1 MSKDTTTSNSEG
13 ADGASPLAPDAP
25 SGEVNI
31 SDVASSD
38 TASRDAVSTNNDAPH
53 GFDVSDVLAAVTKER
68 DDFKDLALR
77 LQADFENFR
86 KRVTAQVTDDV
97 DRATAKLVESVL
109 PVLDACEAAAAHG
122 VQGIESVWSS
132 LLGALQ
138 KQGLEALDLADKPF
152 DPATAEAVVHEPSD
166 GSTSGPM
173 VVEVL
178 RTGYR
183 WKGRVVRAA
192 MVKVKG

>member
-1 MSKDTTTSNSEG
+1 MSNDSTTSNPEG

-25 SGEVNI
+25 SGEVKTNAAAA
-31 SDVASSD
+31 SDSVLIAD
-38 TASRDAVSTNNDAPH
+38 HHATQHH

-166 GSTSGPM
+166 VSAGEPM

>member
-1 MSKDTTTSNSEG
+1 MPDDTTTSNPEG
-13 ADGASPLAPDAP
+13 ADGASPRADSAP
-25 SGEVNI
+25 SGDKDPHDAVDGAAHHTAESAPHFGV
-31 SDVASSD
+31 SDIL
-38 TASRDAVSTNNDAPH
+38 DAVS
-53 GFDVSDVLAAVTKER
+53 KER
-68 DDFKDLALR
+68 DEFKDLALR
-77 LQADFENFR
+77 LQADFDNFR
-86 KRVTAQVTDDV
+86 KRVTSQMVDDV
-97 DRATAKLVESVL
+97 DRATGKLVESVL

-122 VQGIESVWSS
+122 VQGIESVWSA

-152 DPATAEAVVHEPSD
+152 DPATAEAVVHEPADDAS
-166 GSTSGPM
+166 SGPV

>member
-1 MSKDTTTSNSEG
+1 MSDDITISNPDP
-13 ADGASPLAPDAP
+13 ADDPSRLVKTGSLDESAVGDNETLDAA
-25 SGEVNI
+25 
-31 SDVASSD
+31 DLL
-38 TASRDAVSTNNDAPH
+38 DAVA
-53 GFDVSDVLAAVTKER
+53 KER
-68 DDFKDLALR
+68 DEFKDLALR

-86 KRVTAQVTDDV
+86 KRVASQLVDDV
-97 DRATAKLVESVL
+97 DRATGKVVESIL

-122 VQGIESVWSS
+122 VQGIESVWSA
-132 LLGALQ
+132 LLGSLQ

-152 DPATAEAVVHEPSD
+152 DPSTAEAVVHEPGSED
-166 GSTSGPM
+166 GTGP
-173 VVEVL
+173 VVSEVL

>member
-1 MSKDTTTSNSEG
+1 MSNDSTTSNPEG
-13 ADGASPLAPDAP
+13 ADDATPFASDAP
-25 SGEVNI
+25 SGEVN
-31 SDVASSD
+31 STDAASSD
-38 TASRDAVSTNNDAPH
+38 AASSEIDAPL

-152 DPATAEAVVHEPSD
+152 DPATADAVVHEPSD
-166 GSTSGPM
+166 GSENGPM

>member
-1 MSKDTTTSNSEG
+1 MSNDSTTSNPEG

-25 SGEVNI
+25 SGEVKS
-31 SDVASSD
+31 SDVAPSDAASSD
-38 TASRDAVSTNNDAPH
+38 NDAPH
-53 GFDVSDVLAAVTKER
+53 GFNVSDVLAAVTKER

-97 DRATAKLVESVL
+97 DRATARLVESVL

>member
-1 MSKDTTTSNSEG
+1 MSNDSTTSNPEG
-13 ADGASPLAPDAP
+13 ADDATPFASDAP
-25 SGEVNI
+25 SGEVN
-31 SDVASSD
+31 STDAASSD
-38 TASRDAVSTNNDAPH
+38 AVSSENGAPL

-152 DPATAEAVVHEPSD
+152 DPATADAVVHEPSD
-166 GSTSGPM
+166 GSENGPM

>member
-1 MSKDTTTSNSEG
+1 MSNDPTTSNPEG
-13 ADGASPLAPDAP
+13 ADDAAPFASDAP
-25 SGEVNI
+25 PGEVN
-31 SDVASSD
+31 STDAASSD
-38 TASRDAVSTNNDAPH
+38 AVSSENDAPL

-152 DPATAEAVVHEPSD
+152 DPATADAVVHEPSD
-166 GSTSGPM
+166 GSENGPM

>member
-1 MSKDTTTSNSEG
+1 MIVTEQEQPLQMDEQQGREAIQEEPGSE
-13 ADGASPLAPDAP
+13 SPEHPDAYAQLLR
-25 SGEVNI
+25 EHEEL
-31 SDVASSD
+31 
-38 TASRDAVSTNNDAPH
+38 RD
-53 GFDVSDVLAAVTKER
+53 KYMR
-68 DDFKDLALR
+68 IY
-77 LQADFENFR
+77 ADFDNFR
-86 KRVTAQVTDDV
+86 KRVANQMVDDV
-97 DRATAKLVESVL
+97 DRATGKLVESIL

-122 VQGIESVWSS
+122 VQGIESVWSA
-132 LLGALQ
+132 LLGSLQ

-152 DPATAEAVVHEPSD
+152 DPATADAVVHDPGDE
-166 GSTSGPM
+166 GSTGPV

>member
-1 MSKDTTTSNSEG
+1 MSDDSPAVEPENSS
-13 ADGASPLAPDAP
+13 DMSSSDVSSSVDDASPM
-25 SGEVNI
+25 
-31 SDVASSD
+31 
-38 TASRDAVSTNNDAPH
+38 
-53 GFDVSDVLAAVTKER
+53 DVLDAVTKER
-68 DDFKDLALR
+68 DELKDMALR
-77 LQADFENFR
+77 LQADYENFR
-86 KRVTAQVTDDV
+86 KRVASQLVDDV
-97 DRATAKLVESVL
+97 DRATAKVVDSIL

-122 VQGIESVWSS
+122 VQGIESVWSA

-166 GSTSGPM
+166 GESTGPV

>member
-1 MSKDTTTSNSEG
+1 MTDDTTRSNPEDAG
-13 ADGASPLAPDAP
+13 DGTPHVAQAS
-25 SGEVNI
+25 SGESSTEI
-31 SDVASSD
+31 GDVVE
-38 TASRDAVSTNNDAPH
+38 VS
-53 GFDVSDVLAAVTKER
+53 DVSDVLDVVTKER
-68 DDFKDLALR
+68 DEFKDLALR
-77 LQADFENFR
+77 LQADFDNFR
-86 KRVTAQVTDDV
+86 KRVATQMIDDV
-97 DRATAKLVESVL
+97 DRATGKSVESIL

-122 VQGIESVWSS
+122 VQGIESVWSA
-132 LLGALQ
+132 LLGSLQ

-152 DPATAEAVVHEPSD
+152 DPATAEAVVHETGDDD
-166 GSTSGPM
+166 GSGPV

>member
-1 MSKDTTTSNSEG
+1 MSDDSPAVEPENSS
-13 ADGASPLAPDAP
+13 DMSSSDVSSSVDDASPM
-25 SGEVNI
+25 
-31 SDVASSD
+31 
-38 TASRDAVSTNNDAPH
+38 
-53 GFDVSDVLAAVTKER
+53 DVLDAVTKER
-68 DDFKDLALR
+68 DELKDVALR

-86 KRVTAQVTDDV
+86 KRVASQLVDDV
-97 DRATAKLVESVL
+97 DRATAKVVESIL

-122 VQGIESVWSS
+122 VQGIESVWSA

-166 GSTSGPM
+166 DESTGPV

>member
-1 MSKDTTTSNSEG
+1 MSDDITFSNPDP
-13 ADGASPLAPDAP
+13 ADDP
-25 SGEVNI
+25 SRLVETGSLDESAVGDNETLDI
-31 SDVASSD
+31 EDLL
-38 TASRDAVSTNNDAPH
+38 DAVA
-53 GFDVSDVLAAVTKER
+53 KER
-68 DDFKDLALR
+68 DEFKDLALR

-86 KRVTAQVTDDV
+86 KRVATQLGDDV
-97 DRATAKLVESVL
+97 DRATGKIVESIL

-122 VQGIESVWSS
+122 VQGIESVWSA
-132 LLGALQ
+132 LLGSLQ

-152 DPATAEAVVHEPSD
+152 DPSTAEAVVHEPGSED
-166 GSTSGPM
+166 GAGP
-173 VVEVL
+173 VVSEVL

>member
-1 MSKDTTTSNSEG
+1 MSNDSTTSNPEG
-13 ADGASPLAPDAP
+13 ADDATPFASDAP
-25 SGEVNI
+25 SGEVN
-31 SDVASSD
+31 STDAASSD
-38 TASRDAVSTNNDAPH
+38 AVSSEIDAPL

-152 DPATAEAVVHEPSD
+152 DPATADAVVHEPSD
-166 GSTSGPM
+166 GSENGPM

>member
-1 MSKDTTTSNSEG
+1 MKTGSLDESAVGDNET
-13 ADGASPLAPDAP
+13 L
-25 SGEVNI
+25 
-31 SDVASSD
+31 DVAD
-38 TASRDAVSTNNDAPH
+38 LLDAVA
-53 GFDVSDVLAAVTKER
+53 KER
-68 DDFKDLALR
+68 DEFKDLALR

-86 KRVTAQVTDDV
+86 KRVASQLVDDV
-97 DRATAKLVESVL
+97 DRATGKVVESIL

-122 VQGIESVWSS
+122 VQGIESVWSA
-132 LLGALQ
+132 LLGSLQ

-152 DPATAEAVVHEPSD
+152 DPSTAEAVVHEP
-166 GSTSGPM
+166 GSEDSTGP
-173 VVEVL
+173 VVSEVL

>member
-1 MSKDTTTSNSEG
+1 MSNDSTTSNPEG

-25 SGEVNI
+25 SGEVKS
-31 SDVASSD
+31 SDVAPSDAASS
-38 TASRDAVSTNNDAPH
+38 DAVSTNNDAPH
-53 GFDVSDVLAAVTKER
+53 GFNVSDVLAAVTKER

-122 VQGIESVWSS
+122 VQ
-132 LLGALQ
+132 
-138 KQGLEALDLADKPF
+138 
-152 DPATAEAVVHEPSD
+152 
-166 GSTSGPM
+166 
-173 VVEVL
+173 
-178 RTGYR
+178 
-183 WKGRVVRAA
+183 
-192 MVKVKG
+192 

>member
-1 MSKDTTTSNSEG
+1 MSDDSPAVEPENSS
-13 ADGASPLAPDAP
+13 DVSSSIDDASPM
-25 SGEVNI
+25 
-31 SDVASSD
+31 DVL
-38 TASRDAVSTNNDAPH
+38 DAVM
-53 GFDVSDVLAAVTKER
+53 KER
-68 DDFKDLALR
+68 DELKDVALR

-86 KRVTAQVTDDV
+86 KRVASQLVDDV
-97 DRATAKLVESVL
+97 DRATAKVVESIL

-122 VQGIESVWSS
+122 VQGIESVWSA

-166 GSTSGPM
+166 GESTGPV

>member
-1 MSKDTTTSNSEG
+1 MSDDITISNPDP
-13 ADGASPLAPDAP
+13 ADDARRLI
-25 SGEVNI
+25 GEEAADV
-31 SDVASSD
+31 SSAGTDETLDVAD
-38 TASRDAVSTNNDAPH
+38 LLDAVA
-53 GFDVSDVLAAVTKER
+53 KER
-68 DDFKDLALR
+68 DEYKDLALR

-86 KRVTAQVTDDV
+86 KRVATQLGDDV
-97 DRATAKLVESVL
+97 DRATGKIVESIL

-122 VQGIESVWSS
+122 VQGIESVWSA
-132 LLGALQ
+132 LLGSLQ

-152 DPATAEAVVHEPSD
+152 DPSTAEAVVHEPGSED
-166 GSTSGPM
+166 GTGP
-173 VVEVL
+173 VVSEVL

>member
-1 MSKDTTTSNSEG
+1 MSEDTTTSNPEG
-13 ADGASPLAPDAP
+13 VDGASPLAPDSP
-25 SGEVNI
+25 SGETPAVNH
-31 SDVASSD
+31 
-38 TASRDAVSTNNDAPH
+38 AVEHH

-68 DDFKDLALR
+68 DEFKDLALR

-86 KRVTAQVTDDV
+86 KRVTAQLGDDV

-132 LLGALQ
+132 LIGALQ

-166 GSTSGPM
+166 ETTDQPM

>member
-1 MSKDTTTSNSEG
+1 MSNDSTTSNPEG

-31 SDVASSD
+31 SDVAASD
-38 TASRDAVSTNNDAPH
+38 VASTNHDAPH
-53 GFDVSDVLAAVTKER
+53 GFDASDVLAAVTKER

-86 KRVTAQVTDDV
+86 KRVTAQVNDDV

>member
-1 MSKDTTTSNSEG
+1 MTDETTTSNPEG
-13 ADGASPLAPDAP
+13 ADGATPHADP
-25 SGEVNI
+25 
-31 SDVASSD
+31 ASSGD
-38 TASRDAVSTNNDAPH
+38 STTTEDLVVSGILD
-53 GFDVSDVLAAVTKER
+53 AVTKER
-68 DDFKDLALR
+68 DDYKDLALR

-86 KRVTAQVTDDV
+86 KRVAGQLADDV
-97 DRATAKLVESVL
+97 DRATGKLVESIL

-122 VQGIESVWSS
+122 VQGIESVWSA

-152 DPATAEAVVHEPSD
+152 DPATAEAVVHEP
-166 GSTSGPM
+166 GNAEQVGPV

>member
-1 MSKDTTTSNSEG
+1 MSNDSTTSNPEG

-25 SGEVNI
+25 SGEVKS
-31 SDVASSD
+31 SDVAPSDAASS
-38 TASRDAVSTNNDAPH
+38 DAVSTNNDAPH

-132 LLGALQ
+132 LLGTLQ

>member
-1 MSKDTTTSNSEG
+1 MTDDQTTSGRQEADGVDPLVNETTG
-13 ADGASPLAPDAP
+13 ADDVQDAP
-25 SGEVNI
+25 
-31 SDVASSD
+31 
-38 TASRDAVSTNNDAPH
+38 T
-53 GFDVSDVLAAVTKER
+53 FDVSDVLEAVSKER

-77 LQADFENFR
+77 LHADFENFR
-86 KRVTAQVTDDV
+86 KRVATQVVDDV
-97 DRATAKLVESVL
+97 ARETAKLVDSML

-122 VQGIESVWSS
+122 VQGIESVWSA

-138 KQGLEALDLADKPF
+138 KQGLEALDLAQQPF
-152 DPATAEAVVHEPSD
+152 DPATAEAVVHEPGDDDSV
-166 GSTSGPM
+166 GPV

-183 WKGRVVRAA
+183 WKGRVLRAA

>member
-1 MSKDTTTSNSEG
+1 MTDDQTTSDHQE
-13 ADGASPLAPDAP
+13 ADGVDP
-25 SGEVNI
+25 I
-31 SDVASSD
+31 
-38 TASRDAVSTNNDAPH
+38 
-53 GFDVSDVLAAVTKER
+53 DVSDVLEAVSKER

-86 KRVTAQVTDDV
+86 KRVTAQVVDDV
-97 DRATAKLVESVL
+97 ARETAKLVDSML

-122 VQGIESVWSS
+122 VQGIESVWSA

-138 KQGLEALDLADKPF
+138 KQGLEVLDLAQQPF
-152 DPATAEAVVHEPSD
+152 DPATAEAVVHEPGDDDSV
-166 GSTSGPM
+166 GPI

-183 WKGRVVRAA
+183 WKGRVLRAA

>member
-1 MSKDTTTSNSEG
+1 MSDMTENHERSNPEG
-13 ADGASPLAPDAP
+13 DLDAAPLANEAP
-25 SGEVNI
+25 SGDIQSLDPTV
-31 SDVASSD
+31 D
-38 TASRDAVSTNNDAPH
+38 
-53 GFDVSDVLAAVTKER
+53 DVLAAVTKER
-68 DDFKDLALR
+68 DEFKDVALR

-86 KRVTAQVTDDV
+86 KRIATQLVDDV
-97 DRATAKLVESVL
+97 DRATAKLVESLL
-109 PVLDACEAAAAHG
+109 PVLDACEAAAVHG
-122 VQGIESVWSS
+122 VEGIEAVWSS
-132 LLGALQ
+132 LIGALQ

-152 DPATAEAVVHEPSD
+152 DPATAEAVVHEPGD
-166 GSTSGPM
+166 ESGNGPV

>member
-1 MSKDTTTSNSEG
+1 MSDDSPAVEPENSS
-13 ADGASPLAPDAP
+13 DMSSSDVSSSVDDASPM
-25 SGEVNI
+25 
-31 SDVASSD
+31 
-38 TASRDAVSTNNDAPH
+38 
-53 GFDVSDVLAAVTKER
+53 DVLDAVTKER
-68 DDFKDLALR
+68 DELKDVALR

-86 KRVTAQVTDDV
+86 KRVASQLVDDV
-97 DRATAKLVESVL
+97 DRATAKVVESIL

-122 VQGIESVWSS
+122 VQGIESVWSA

-152 DPATAEAVVHEPSD
+152 DPATAEAVVHEPSE
-166 GSTSGPM
+166 GESTGPV

>member
-1 MSKDTTTSNSEG
+1 MSNDSTTSNPEG

-25 SGEVNI
+25 SGEVKS
-31 SDVASSD
+31 SDVAPSDAASS
-38 TASRDAVSTNNDAPH
+38 DAVSTNNDAPH
-53 GFDVSDVLAAVTKER
+53 GFNVSDVLAAVTKER

-97 DRATAKLVESVL
+97 DRATARLVESVL

-183 WKGRVVRAA
+183 
-192 MVKVKG
+192 

>member
-1 MSKDTTTSNSEG
+1 MSDDITISNPDP
-13 ADGASPLAPDAP
+13 ADDP
-25 SGEVNI
+25 SRLVETGSLDESAVGDNETL
-31 SDVASSD
+31 DVAD
-38 TASRDAVSTNNDAPH
+38 LLDAVA
-53 GFDVSDVLAAVTKER
+53 KER
-68 DDFKDLALR
+68 DEFKDLALR

-86 KRVTAQVTDDV
+86 KRVASQLVDDV
-97 DRATAKLVESVL
+97 DRATGKVVESIL

-122 VQGIESVWSS
+122 VQGIESVWSA
-132 LLGALQ
+132 LLGSLQ

-152 DPATAEAVVHEPSD
+152 DPSTAEAVVHEP
-166 GSTSGPM
+166 GSEDSTGP
-173 VVEVL
+173 VVSEVL

>member
-1 MSKDTTTSNSEG
+1 MSNDSTTSNPEG

-31 SDVASSD
+31 SDVAASD
-38 TASRDAVSTNNDAPH
+38 VASTNHDAPH

-132 LLGALQ
+132 LLGAC
-138 KQGLEALDLADKPF
+138 K
-152 DPATAEAVVHEPSD
+152 
-166 GSTSGPM
+166 
-173 VVEVL
+173 
-178 RTGYR
+178 TG
-183 WKGRVVRAA
+183 A
-192 MVKVKG
+192 

>member
-1 MSKDTTTSNSEG
+1 MSDDITISNPDP
-13 ADGASPLAPDAP
+13 ADDP
-25 SGEVNI
+25 SRLVKTGSLDESAVGDNETL
-31 SDVASSD
+31 DVAD
-38 TASRDAVSTNNDAPH
+38 LLDAVA
-53 GFDVSDVLAAVTKER
+53 KER
-68 DDFKDLALR
+68 DEFKDLALR

-86 KRVTAQVTDDV
+86 KRVASQLVDDV
-97 DRATAKLVESVL
+97 DRATGKVVESIL

-122 VQGIESVWSS
+122 VQGIESVWSA
-132 LLGALQ
+132 LLGSLQ

-152 DPATAEAVVHEPSD
+152 DPSTAEAVVHEP
-166 GSTSGPM
+166 GSEDSTGP
-173 VVEVL
+173 VGSEVL

>member
-1 MSKDTTTSNSEG
+1 MADDTTTPNPEG
-13 ADGASPLAPDAP
+13 ADGATPHADLAP
-25 SGEVNI
+25 SGDSTHDNPESFAVSEVL
-31 SDVASSD
+31 
-38 TASRDAVSTNNDAPH
+38 DAVTR
-53 GFDVSDVLAAVTKER
+53 ER
-68 DDFKDLALR
+68 DEFRDLALR

-86 KRVTAQVTDDV
+86 KRVATQLVDDV
-97 DRATAKLVESVL
+97 DRATGKLVESIL

-122 VQGIESVWSS
+122 VQGIESVWSA
-132 LLGALQ
+132 LLGSLQ

-152 DPATAEAVVHEPSD
+152 DPTTAEAVVHEPGGAGQD
-166 GSTSGPM
+166 GPV

>member
-1 MSKDTTTSNSEG
+1 MADETIPTNPED
-13 ADGASPLAPDAP
+13 ADGATPH
-25 SGEVNI
+25 V
-31 SDVASSD
+31 D
-38 TASRDAVSTNNDAPH
+38 TASSGDSLADTNDAF
-53 GFDVSDVLAAVTKER
+53 GVSDVLDAVTKER
-68 DDFKDLALR
+68 DEFKDLALR
-77 LQADFENFR
+77 LQADFDNFR
-86 KRVTAQVTDDV
+86 KRVANQMVDDV
-97 DRATAKLVESVL
+97 DRATGKLVESIL

-122 VQGIESVWSS
+122 VQGIESVWSA
-132 LLGALQ
+132 LLGSLQ

-152 DPATAEAVVHEPSD
+152 DPATADAVVHDPGDE
-166 GSTSGPM
+166 GSTGPV

>member
-1 MSKDTTTSNSEG
+1 MSDDITISNPDP
-13 ADGASPLAPDAP
+13 ADDP
-25 SGEVNI
+25 SRLVKTGSLDESAVGDNETL
-31 SDVASSD
+31 DVAD
-38 TASRDAVSTNNDAPH
+38 LLDAVA
-53 GFDVSDVLAAVTKER
+53 KER
-68 DDFKDLALR
+68 DEFKDLALR

-86 KRVTAQVTDDV
+86 KRVATQLGDDV
-97 DRATAKLVESVL
+97 DRATGKIVESIL

-122 VQGIESVWSS
+122 VQGIESVWSA
-132 LLGALQ
+132 LLGSLQ

-152 DPATAEAVVHEPSD
+152 DPSTAEAVVHEP
-166 GSTSGPM
+166 GSEDSTGP
-173 VVEVL
+173 VVSEVL